1 MRYYPIFDN
10 LFDDFF
16 TTDSQGTSSVMKTDI
31 VEKDGNYELSIEMP
45 GVKKEDIQIKL
56 QDKYLNVTVSHNTNK
71 ENKDKEG
78 RIIRQERVSGSY
90 SRSFYVGNKVSTED
104 VKTSFNN
111 GELVVTVS
119 KKSTKESWRKQIHS
133 YFKQSVYTPD
143 FLYCKKNQMHRQ
155 INDYASIKQFN

>member
-16 TTDSQGTSSVMKTDI
+16 TTDSQGTSSVMNIYI

-56 QDKYLNVTVSHNTNK
+56 KDEYLNVTVSHNTNK

-78 RIIRQERVSGSY
+78 RIRQERVS
-90 SRSFYVGNKVSTED
+90 
-104 VKTSFNN
+104 
-111 GELVVTVS
+111 
-119 KKSTKESWRKQIHS
+119 
-133 YFKQSVYTPD
+133 
-143 FLYCKKNQMHRQ
+143 
-155 INDYASIKQFN
+155 

>member
-31 VEKDGNYELSIEMP
+31 VEKDGNYKLSIEMP

-56 QDKYLNVTVSHNTNK
+56 KDEYLNVTVSHNTNK

-78 RIIRQERVSGSY
+78 RIRQERVS
-90 SRSFYVGNKVSTED
+90 
-104 VKTSFNN
+104 
-111 GELVVTVS
+111 
-119 KKSTKESWRKQIHS
+119 
-133 YFKQSVYTPD
+133 
-143 FLYCKKNQMHRQ
+143 
-155 INDYASIKQFN
+155 

>member
-1 MRYYPIFDN
+1 MRYYPIYDN

-78 RIIRQERVSGSY
+78 RIRQERVS
-90 SRSFYVGNKVSTED
+90 
-104 VKTSFNN
+104 
-111 GELVVTVS
+111 
-119 KKSTKESWRKQIHS
+119 
-133 YFKQSVYTPD
+133 
-143 FLYCKKNQMHRQ
+143 
-155 INDYASIKQFN
+155 

>member
-1 MRYYPIFDN
+1 MRCYPIFDN

-45 GVKKEDIQIKL
+45 VVKKEDIQIKL

-78 RIIRQERVSGSY
+78 RIRQERVS
-90 SRSFYVGNKVSTED
+90 
-104 VKTSFNN
+104 
-111 GELVVTVS
+111 
-119 KKSTKESWRKQIHS
+119 
-133 YFKQSVYTPD
+133 
-143 FLYCKKNQMHRQ
+143 
-155 INDYASIKQFN
+155 

>member
-78 RIIRQERVSGSY
+78 HIRQERVS
-90 SRSFYVGNKVSTED
+90 
-104 VKTSFNN
+104 
-111 GELVVTVS
+111 
-119 KKSTKESWRKQIHS
+119 
-133 YFKQSVYTPD
+133 
-143 FLYCKKNQMHRQ
+143 
-155 INDYASIKQFN
+155 